1 MRERYVI
8 RFDLDMRAVADAFGV
23 EGIALLGAEPS
34 RQQEEKPSWLEF
46 LDLQFSCI
54 SKYN

>member
-8 RFDLDMRAVADAFGV
+8 RFDLDMRAVADAIGL

-46 LDLQFSCI
+46 LDLYQATA
-54 SKYN
+54 